1 MVQKGIANR
10 APWEM
15 IQVKK
20 PLILARHKIFKM
32 FQTKGGSE
40 ILESLGY
47 TEYTGFA
54 LQFPRNIIP
63 DMFAGGPNYTADDE
77 LFGKFL
83 TLAFSRNMMTLTFSD
98 HIGNLTVEL
107 ILASA
112 EVLFYQQTNTLLFF

>member
-63 DMFAGGPNYTADDE
+63 DMFAGGQNYTADDE

-83 TLAFSRNMMTLTFSD
+83 TLAFSRNIISEKFL
-98 HIGNLTVEL
+98 
-107 ILASA
+107 
-112 EVLFYQQTNTLLFF
+112 

>member
-1 MVQKGIANR
+1 MT
-10 APWEM
+10 M
-15 IQVKK
+15 
-20 PLILARHKIFKM
+20 M
-32 FQTKGGSE
+32 QTKGGSE

-112 EVLFYQQTNTLLFF
+112 EVPFNKITFCQSKIVDDIMTIRLKWQFKKA